1 MPPTAGYTLLKKNE
15 ESGDAS
21 ESDERVAFRT
31 LDRDEEDGIGSSSPN
46 YPLIH
51 TSPRT
56 RARFDGGEDG
66 TSLPDRADEPSG
78 IHSPYGP
85 SPANYDQFVIYLCL
99 GILIILIFSYVFIQN
114 YMSQIYH
121 NK

>member
-66 TSLPDRADEPSG
+66 TSLSDRADESYDPS
-78 IHSPYGP
+78 S
-85 SPANYDQFVIYLCL
+85 ANYSRKCAAYLCL
-99 GILIILIFSYVFIQN
+99 VIPTILTLSYLITKY
-114 YMSQIYH
+114 YMSEIRH
-121 NK
+121 NEYTPF

>member
-21 ESDERVAFRT
+21 ELDERVAF
-31 LDRDEEDGIGSSSPN
+31 LASNGIGSSSPN

-56 RARFDGGEDG
+56 RVRFDGGEDG
-66 TSLPDRADEPSG
+66 TSLSDRADESYDPS
-78 IHSPYGP
+78 S
-85 SPANYDQFVIYLCL
+85 ANYSRKCAAYLCL
-99 GILIILIFSYVFIQN
+99 VIPTILTLSYLITKY
-114 YMSQIYH
+114 YMSEIRH
-121 NK
+121 NEYTPF